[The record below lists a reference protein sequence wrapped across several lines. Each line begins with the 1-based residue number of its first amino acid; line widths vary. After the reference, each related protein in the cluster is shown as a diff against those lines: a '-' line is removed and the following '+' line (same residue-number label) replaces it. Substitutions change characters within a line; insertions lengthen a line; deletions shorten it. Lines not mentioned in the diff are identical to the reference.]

1 MILIATLNDTFFER
15 SSLDTISI
23 RVDHIAHWKGAFLE
37 WDSFGRVYERD
48 DKLSIK
54 ACSWQSACFFIIYLP
69 MCL

>member
-37 WDSFGRVYERD
+37 WDSFEGYTSEMTSYRSRPAPGNRLVSS
-48 DKLSIK
+48 LST
-54 ACSWQSACFFIIYLP
+54 Y
-69 MCL
+69 